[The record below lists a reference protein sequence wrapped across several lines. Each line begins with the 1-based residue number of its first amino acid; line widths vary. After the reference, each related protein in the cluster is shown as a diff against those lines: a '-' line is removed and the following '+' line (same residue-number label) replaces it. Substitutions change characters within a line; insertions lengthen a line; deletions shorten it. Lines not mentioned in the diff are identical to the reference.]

1 MKNSQEFVTF
11 LNLGFNE
18 LSISVFD
25 KDNYEVYQDKL
36 LKEKDISNNFN
47 KSILNNFL
55 DKNIFKIEKLTK
67 IFLKKINL
75 VLESDYFISIK
86 VSIKRKSFGNIITDH
101 ELRQMLYE
109 LREQIK
115 ENNPNKSIIHMII
128 ENYVINDEKF
138 EDLKFELKCDNLIL
152 ELNFICLPNEFV
164 ENLNNQLK
172 YYQVELDRIISAEYA
187 RKFILHDLSSLNEKA
202 LKIRNGENPN
212 EIQIIPKNLS
222 KKGFFEKFFNLFS

>member
-1 MKNSQEFVTF
+1 
-11 LNLGFNE
+11 
-18 LSISVFD
+18 
-25 KDNYEVYQDKL
+25 
-36 LKEKDISNNFN
+36 
-47 KSILNNFL
+47 
-55 DKNIFKIEKLTK
+55 
-67 IFLKKINL
+67 
-75 VLESDYFISIK
+75 
-86 VSIKRKSFGNIITDH
+86 
-101 ELRQMLYE
+101 
-109 LREQIK
+109 
-115 ENNPNKSIIHMII
+115 MII